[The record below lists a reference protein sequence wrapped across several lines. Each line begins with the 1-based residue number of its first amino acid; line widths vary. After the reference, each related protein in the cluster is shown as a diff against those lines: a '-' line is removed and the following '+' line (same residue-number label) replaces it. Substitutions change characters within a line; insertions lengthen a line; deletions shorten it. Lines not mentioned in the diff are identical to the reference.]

1 MMNKSNFVFKLLLIA
16 INLNFTVIFSQTTII
31 SSTGDGGFETG
42 TTMAANGW
50 TVTGASPNTRWV
62 CSTGA
67 TGYTGAR
74 GGYITNNASAPPSH
88 AYTIATTAATHIY
101 RNITIPA
108 GQTSI
113 SLSFDWRGQGE
124 FGFGTLYDGMKIW
137 IVPAAYTPAYGT
149 AITATGA
156 APTGRIQIG
165 DVNGY
170 STQAT
175 WMNSNVTIP
184 AAYAGTSVRL
194 VFEWINDNVDGTQ
207 PPIAIDNISLV
218 SQVPVVPSN
227 NECTSAVALTVNSGL
242 TCTTSTSGTTVLAT
256 QSQVGCA
263 GAADDDV
270 WYTFTASSS
279 SHIISVTPSS
289 LSDAVFQ
296 VFSGACGGLTSLACV
311 NATSGASAETT
322 TLAGLTIGST
332 YRLRVYSN
340 ANGSGQGAF
349 SICVTTPIPNDDCA
363 GAISLPVSGSCT
375 LQTYSNVGA
384 TASSGAPAPGCGFY
398 TGGDIWF
405 SFVVPANGAV
415 TIFTQAGVVTNGD
428 MAIYSGTCAGLTL
441 IECDETDG
449 PGDMPMITRSGLTPG
464 STIYIRFWEFG
475 NDTFGDFQIC
485 VSSPMCN
492 SPAPLNLVPN
502 LNSTTSATITW
513 DATTPAPANGYDY
526 YLSTSSTAPTIAT
539 TPTGSVGAGITSVS
553 LTGLL
558 TGTKYYVWV
567 RSNCGGGNGYSNWSV
582 VTYFNTPSCTTF
594 GSGSGT
600 STFGCPNVVSGGQG
614 LNGADPAPI
623 SCTAASTCVNLEAT
637 YLNIGNTTSYNV
649 QSISYAP
656 PYQFNCL
663 RNPVSVADDDVW
675 SPLVSLPFNFCF
687 YGNTY
692 NKCLI
697 GSNGILSFDTTSNT
711 AGGFS
716 DWQFNANI
724 PQAAHSALR
733 INSIFGVF
741 TDLNPRLGGEIGWEL
756 ITLNTGCRA
765 LVVAWNDVPMFQCT
779 TVLYSG
785 MMVLY
790 ENTNVIEVY
799 IKEKNVCASWNSG
812 NAIVGIQNSTGTV
825 ATVATNRNGLSTDW
839 TTTNEAWRFVPSGG
853 STPPTVAWYEGNTA
867 SGPVI
872 GTSTILNVCPSAT
885 TTYTSEVTYTLCN
898 GTTFKETDTVTVTIS
913 ASKTWNGSVDTNW
926 NVANNW
932 TPSGVPT
939 SADCIVIPDTANDPR
954 VIGTNFNG
962 LGLNLTIQNNASL
975 TTTTNNDLTITDWVN
990 VNIGGNLILENSA
1003 SLIQVNNTT
1012 NTGTMNMTRTAS
1024 VKQYDYVYWSS
1035 PVSTFHINSVSPSTI
1050 GFKYKW
1056 IPTIP
1061 SNTYGGVNGQWGN
1074 WSTAN
1079 ENMVVGKGYIVRTPN
1094 GYTSTPQNFNALFSG
1109 TPNNGTITTP
1119 ILRGTYN
1126 GVNYN
1131 TGVLST
1137 LATNN
1142 DDNWNLLGNPYPSAI
1157 RAINFLTLNTNI
1169 DGFIKIW
1176 THGTLPS
1183 SATADPFYNNYS
1195 YNYTPGD
1202 YITYNSSGTSSGP
1215 GVFNGNIAAGQGFFV
1230 LMRHTSASNSENVTF
1245 NNSMRSSSHD
1255 NSQFFRSSNEQG
1267 RIWLDLVAS
1276 DGTNVRNLVAYTDD
1290 ATNDRDRLFDAITDE
1305 KLNFNLYSIIGEESM
1320 TIQGRALPFDQQDRV
1335 PMGIKVQQNGNYTI
1349 GIGVVDGFFTDNNQ
1363 KIYLEDLENNI
1374 IHDLRLNPYV
1384 FSANAGNHPNRFV
1397 LRYTDETLGIGDN
1410 GISLDALNLIYNSNL
1425 VVSSSNTNIE
1435 SVQIF
1440 DVLGRLLFEKKN
1452 VMDKELVISEYSR
1465 TNSPIV
1471 VFVKLINGSII
1482 KKMGVF

>member
-1 MMNKSNFVFKLLLIA
+1 MNKFNFVFKLLLIA
-16 INLNFTVIFSQTTII
+16 VTFNFTVVFSQTTII

-50 TVTGASPNTRWV
+50 TVTGASPSTRWV

-67 TGYTGAR
+67 AGYTGAR
-74 GGYITNNASAPPSH
+74 GGYITNDASTPPSH
-88 AYTIATTAATHIY
+88 AYTIATTTATHIY

-108 GQTSI
+108 GQTDI
-113 SLSFDWRGQGE
+113 SLSFDWRGEGE
-124 FGFGTLYDGMKIW
+124 FAFGTLYDGMKIW
-137 IVPAAYTPAYGT
+137 IVPTTHTPAYGT
-149 AITATGA
+149 ATTAIGT

-165 DVNGY
+165 NVNGY

-175 WMNSNVTIP
+175 WINSNVTIP
-184 AAYAGTSVRL
+184 ATYAGTSVRL
-194 VFEWINDNVDGTQ
+194 VFEWINDNADGTQ

-218 SQVPVVPSN
+218 SQVPVIPSN
-227 NECTSAVALTVNSGL
+227 NECINAVSLTVNSGL

-256 QSQVGCA
+256 QSQVGCS
-263 GAADDDV
+263 GTADDDV

-279 SHIISVTPSS
+279 SHIITVTPSS
-289 LSDAVFQ
+289 LSDVVFQ
-296 VFSGACGGLTSLACV
+296 VFSGTCGGLTSLACV

-322 TLAGLTIGST
+322 TLTGLTIGST

-340 ANGSGQGAF
+340 ANGSGQGTF
-349 SICVTTPIPNDDCA
+349 SICVTTPISNDDCA
-363 GAISLPVSGSCT
+363 GAILLPVSGSCT
-375 LQTYSNVGA
+375 LQTYSNIGA
-384 TASSGAPAPGCGFY
+384 TASSGVPAPGCGFY

-405 SFVVPANGAV
+405 RFVVPANGSV
-415 TIFTQAGVVTNGD
+415 TIFTQAGVITNGD

-441 IECDETDG
+441 IECDDSDG
-449 PGDMPMITRSGLTPG
+449 TGDMPMIVRSGLTPG

-492 SPAPLNLVPN
+492 SPAPLNLVPS
-502 LNSTTSATITW
+502 LNSSTSATIAW
-513 DATTPAPANGYDY
+513 DAATPAPVNGYDY

-582 VTYFNTPSCTTF
+582 VTYFNTPSCVTF
-594 GSGSGT
+594 GSGTGS

-675 SPLVSLPFNFCF
+675 SPLVSLPFDFCF

-697 GSNGILSFDTTSNT
+697 GSNGILSFDTTGNT

-733 INSIFGVF
+733 RNSIFGVF

-799 IKEKNVCASWNSG
+799 IKEKNVCASWNNG
-812 NAIVGIQNSTGTV
+812 NAIVGIQNSTGTI
-825 ATVATNRNGLSTDW
+825 ATVATDRNGLSADW

-853 STPPTVAWYEGNTA
+853 STPPTIAWYEGNTA

-872 GTSTILNVCPSAT
+872 GTSTILSVCPSAT

-898 GTTFKETDTVTVTIS
+898 GTTFRETDTVTVAIS

-939 SADCIVIPDTANDPR
+939 SADCVVIPDTANDPR
-954 VIGTNFNG
+954 VIGVNFNG
-962 LGLNLTIQNNASL
+962 VGLNLTIQNNASL
-975 TTTTNNDLTITDWVN
+975 TVTTNNNLTITDWVN
-990 VNIGGNLILENSA
+990 VNVGGNLILENSS
-1003 SLIQVNNTT
+1003 SLIQVNNTS
-1012 NTGTMNMTRTAS
+1012 NSGTMNMTRTAS
-1024 VKQYDYVYWSS
+1024 VKHLDYVYWSS
-1035 PVSTFHINSVSPSTI
+1035 PVSSFHINSVSPSTN

-1061 SNTYGGVNGQWGN
+1061 SNTYNGVNGQWGN
-1074 WSTAN
+1074 WTTAN

-1094 GYTSTPQNFNALFSG
+1094 GYTSTPQDFNALFSG
-1109 TPNNGTITTP
+1109 TPNNGIITTSV
-1119 ILRGTYN
+1119 LRGTYN

-1131 TGVLST
+1131 TGVSST

-1142 DDNWNLLGNPYPSAI
+1142 DDNWNLIGNPYPSAI
-1157 RAINFLTLNTNI
+1157 RAIDFLTLNTNI

-1183 SATADPFYNNYS
+1183 SAIADPFYNNYT
-1195 YNYTPGD
+1195 YNYTSDD

-1215 GVFNGNIAAGQGFFV
+1215 GVFDGNIAAAQGFFV
-1230 LMRHTSASNSENVTF
+1230 LMLHTSPSASENVTF
-1245 NNSMRSSSHD
+1245 NNSMRSSMYN
-1255 NSQFFRSSNEQG
+1255 NSQFFRSSNENG
-1267 RIWLDLVAS
+1267 RIWLDLIAS
-1276 DGTNVRNLVAYTDD
+1276 NGTSIRNLIAYTDG
-1290 ATNDRDRLFDAITDE
+1290 ATNERDRLFDAITGD
-1305 KLNFNLYSIIGEESM
+1305 KLNFNLYSMIGEEPM
-1320 TIQGRALPFDQQDRV
+1320 IIQGRSLPFDQEDRV
-1335 PMGIKVQQNGNYTI
+1335 PLGIKVQQNGNYTI
-1349 GIGVVDGFFTDNNQ
+1349 GIGVVDGFFTDSNQ

-1374 IHDLRLNPYV
+1374 IHDLRQNPYS
-1384 FSANAGNHPNRFV
+1384 FSSNAGNFQNRFV
-1397 LRYTDETLGIGDN
+1397 LRYTNETLGINDN
-1410 GISLDALNLIYNSNL
+1410 EIGLDDVNLIYNSNL
-1425 VVSSSNTNIE
+1425 VVSSNNINIE
-1435 SVQIF
+1435 SVQIY
-1440 DVLGRLLFEKKN
+1440 DVLGRLLLEKKN
-1452 VMDKELVISEYSR
+1452 VMNKELIISEYSR
-1465 TNSPIV
+1465 NNSPIV
-1471 VFVKLINGSII
+1471 VFVKLINGLII
-1482 KKMGVF
+1482 QKMGVF